1 MLTTIEFLRSSLHLV
16 RMLRS
21 QARPS
26 LASIR
31 NVYCASPIMPKRAA
45 PASSSSSAP
54 AATASNPLSI
64 DYARNPTAYRILRG
78 EMNVFKTNPYS
89 AELKP
94 LWRFKD
100 EAAARKSSEALW
112 DRFVEYR
119 WVAGQLSKM
128 HRFTATDCI
137 YDLPL
142 CSDKSDF
149 VG

>member
-1 MLTTIEFLRSSLHLV
+1 
-16 RMLRS
+16 
-21 QARPS
+21 
-26 LASIR
+26 
-31 NVYCASPIMPKRAA
+31 MPKRAA

-64 DYARNPTAYRILRG
+64 DHAQNPTAYRILRG